1 MAKASKDG
9 KLKDAKSKGSKSK
22 GSKSKGG
29 KSAKDAKPNVFA
41 RFVQYLRDVW
51 AELKRVVWPGRT
63 EVLNSS
69 VVVIVTVFFF
79 VGFTFIIDSISTE
92 FVKFVAQIGG

>member
-1 MAKASKDG
+1 MAKAIKDG
-9 KLKDAKSKGSKSK
+9 KSKG
-22 GSKSKGG
+22 GKSKGG
-29 KSAKDAKPNVFA
+29 KSAKDAKPNVFV
-41 RFVQYLRDVW
+41 RFGRYLRDVW

-79 VGFTFIIDSISTE
+79 VAFTFIIDSVSTE
-92 FVKFVAQIGG
+92 FIKFVAQIGG